1 MKKIKEKNDIYQTV
15 HRNSKG
21 NPLFVVFRDKA
32 TDKVK
37 SVKRI
42 EEKVNNNPTES
53 EVIEC
58 LASLP
63 FKCYFGKDRDGILEI
78 RIPIKE

>member
-1 MKKIKEKNDIYQTV
+1 MKINEEKNNIYHTV

-21 NPLFVVFRDKA
+21 DPLMVVFKDKA
-32 TDKVK
+32 TDKVT
-37 SVKRI
+37 SVKHI
-42 EEKVNNNPTES
+42 KEKVDNNPTED
-53 EVIEC
+53 EVIDC